1 MPWFFFGLAFAFLN
15 AMTMLIN
22 QKYRLDGRL
31 ISGMRGIG
39 VAILYFP
46 AIFFVSAPSSG
57 VFWLLIILE
66 GAISTFFNAR
76 LYASAAKY
84 GAGSTSR
91 MNVLAIAFGMVSWW
105 IIDWRRFISLAEDPI
120 VFVGI
125 MAALA
130 LTGAGFLAMSKGGF
144 KKGEISYMMPAVV
157 VLAAMMINRKELMSH
172 ADLLSASVFYCE
184 VSILFSGVAN
194 LGLYAHGNGSANLLR
209 ELSKSSVVK
218 AGIIMAAN
226 DFNRKS
232 RRFVCSQSCLC

>member
-91 MNVLAIAFGMVSWW
+91 MNVLAIAFGMVFWW

-144 KKGEISYMMPAVV
+144 KKGEI
-157 VLAAMMINRKELMSH
+157 
-172 ADLLSASVFYCE
+172 
-184 VSILFSGVAN
+184 
-194 LGLYAHGNGSANLLR
+194 
-209 ELSKSSVVK
+209 
-218 AGIIMAAN
+218 
-226 DFNRKS
+226 
-232 RRFVCSQSCLC
+232 